1 MVNTPS
7 FAKKFALGTFTHAGS
22 KPFIGLVVDEQVVA
36 LQAFSAQGLVT
47 EGNSMLEILENWNT
61 NLPILD
67 RAAQFFSKHT
77 PIPVTELK
85 AQAPYTNPRQILC
98 VGANYR
104 KHVVDIIIS
113 EAKMDGA
120 SVTEMRAYG
129 EKMMDERAATG
140 EPYAWTKANSSI
152 TGPFD
157 AIVLPKDVKE
167 PDWELELAL
176 VIGKAGHRIARD
188 QAMEHIAAYAI
199 ANDVTARDALYRK
212 DMPKIGTDW
221 LSSKCRPTFL
231 PFGPYLVPRQFV
243 ADPQDLQITFKLNGK
258 TMQDEST
265 SDMIFKIPRLVEY
278 ISSLITLLPGD
289 IICTGSPAGNG
300 AHHRRFFQ
308 PGDQTESTITG
319 LGMQR
324 NLCVAED

>member
-1 MVNTPS
+1 MSSPTP
-7 FAKKFALGTFTHAGS
+7 FALGTFSHAGS
-22 KPFIGLVVDEQVVA
+22 SPFIGLVVADQVVA
-36 LQAFSAQGLVT
+36 LQAFAAQGLT
-47 EGNSMLEILENWNT
+47 PYGQSMLELLDNWDR
-61 NLPILD
+61 NLPILES
-67 RAAQFFSKHT
+67 AAQSFSSHT
-77 PIPVTELK
+77 AVLVSNL
-85 AQAPYTNPRQILC
+85 QVHAPYTNPRQILC

-113 EAKMDGA
+113 EAKAEGMSPEEA
-120 SVTEMRAYG
+120 KTYG

-157 AIVLPKDVKE
+157 PIILPKDVKE
-167 PDWELELAL
+167 PDWELELGI
-176 VIGKAGHRIARD
+176 VIGKQGYRIERD
-188 QAMEHIAAYAI
+188 QALDHIAGYAI
-199 ANDVTARDALYRK
+199 TNDVTARDTLYRK

-221 LSSKCRPTFL
+221 LNSKCRPTFL
-231 PFGPYLVPRQFV
+231 PFGPYIVPRQFV
-243 ADPQDLQITFKLNGK
+243 NDPQNVQITFKLNGK

-265 SDMIFKIPRLVEY
+265 SDMIFKIPRLIEY
-278 ISSLITLLPGD
+278 ISSLITLYPGD

-308 PGDQTESTITG
+308 PGDVAESTITG

-324 NLCVAED
+324 NPCIAEA